1 MNFESIIKNAASLT
15 ALSAVESMLANKN
28 VLRDYEAFLTE
39 KKKQFVKVQ
48 TVESKESEID
58 LGKLGAKIVSLTGLK
73 ASITGT
79 WLWISGETKVHKE
92 LLKSL
97 GLRYSSSK
105 EQWYFT
111 QKMPKGKFKGA
122 RKPFDEIVAKYGIEN
137 INQ

>member
-1 MNFESIIKNAASLT
+1 MNFESIINNAASLT
-15 ALSAVESMLANKN
+15 ALNAVESMLANRN
-28 VLRDYEAFLTE
+28 VLKDYETFLTE
-39 KKKQFVKVQ
+39 KRNQFVKVQ

-58 LGKLGAKIVSLTGLK
+58 LAKLGAKIVSLTGLK

-79 WLWISGETKVHKE
+79 WLWISGDTKVHKE

-97 GLRYSSSK
+97 GLRFSSSK

-122 RKPFDEIVAKYGIEN
+122 RKPFNEIVAKYGIET